1 MRETSTGET
10 CAFVSNVVLD
20 GAVENW
26 LVELEKAMICSM
38 QKLLAG
44 SVQAFRSKNKEKWI
58 GDVQGQLLITT
69 GAIQWTNDCSK
80 ALNNISG
87 GQKNALRQL
96 KKKQVGYLTR
106 LTDMIRSQL
115 PKLVRKKLVALI
127 TMEIHNRDVM
137 ERMIKASCSSV
148 TDFEWLSQLR
158 FLFNKDEGQCG
169 GICSVRQTNCGVLC
183 RLTLLICLPCLKFI
197 YHAGLLDYGYESAH
211 CQSADPR
218 NFTSLFVSWHTT
230 IETE

>member
-10 CAFVSNVVLD
+10 CAFVSNIVLD

-26 LVELEKAMICSM
+26 LVELEKAMINSM

-44 SVQAFRSKNKEKWI
+44 SIQAFRGKNKEKWI
-58 GDVQGQLLITT
+58 TDVQGQLLITT

-106 LTDMIRSQL
+106 LTDMIRGQL
-115 PKLVRKKLVALI
+115 PKLVRKKLVALPG
-127 TMEIHNRDVM
+127 NRP
-137 ERMIKASCSSV
+137 I
-148 TDFEWLSQLR
+148 
-158 FLFNKDEGQCG
+158 
-169 GICSVRQTNCGVLC
+169 
-183 RLTLLICLPCLKFI
+183 
-197 YHAGLLDYGYESAH
+197 
-211 CQSADPR
+211 QSAPAH
-218 NFTSLFVSWHTT
+218 FTSIIERSRTWRSGLSGGHTRT
-230 IETE
+230 RRNNCIIAGI